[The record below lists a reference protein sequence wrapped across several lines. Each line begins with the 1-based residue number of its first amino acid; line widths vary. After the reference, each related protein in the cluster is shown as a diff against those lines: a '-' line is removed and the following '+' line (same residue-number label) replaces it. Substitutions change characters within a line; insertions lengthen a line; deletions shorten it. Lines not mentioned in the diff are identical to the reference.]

1 MVPGSSPG
9 GGISTLRIRVFLRAL
24 SALFVAVVLLAAS
37 VREEIVS
44 RIGNF
49 LVASDPLGPAD
60 AIVIL
65 NGELHARPQFAAR
78 LFHQGLA
85 PRIIVA
91 RMREATSNASPRAP
105 NMTDLCVAALEALHV
120 PASRIV
126 ELQPVPGVAHTSDE
140 AAAALAYCRTKNFS
154 RLIVVTTDMHSKR
167 ARFIFREKFRQTPV
181 RILVAAAPGWSF
193 NASNWWRTKL
203 GVIGCRDEY
212 IKLLYYRLR
221 Y

>member
-1 MVPGSSPG
+1 VQRSPS
-9 GGISTLRIRVFLRAL
+9 GGISTIRTRVFLRTL
-24 SALFVAVVLLAAS
+24 SLLVVTVVLAGS
-37 VREEIVS
+37 VREEIVA

-49 LVASDPLGPAD
+49 LVVSDPLGPAD

-91 RMREATSNASPRAP
+91 RMREATSNASPLTP

-126 ELQPVPGVAHTSDE
+126 ELRPVSGVADTSDE
-140 AAAALAYCRTKNFS
+140 ADAALAYCRANNVS

-167 ARFIFREKFRQTPV
+167 ARYIFCEKFRQTPV

-193 NASNWWRTKL
+193 NASNWWRTEL

-212 IKLLYYRLR
+212 MKLLYYCLR